1 MLTWDSVEKKISSLQ
16 QKGEWGEIVKLLGCE
31 ESVNK
36 DMDYKLKVA
45 LPWFYSN
52 IISNVITDAFKT
64 GIHYYKLFRAAY
76 AEAISQEG
84 LQENDRVKLWK
95 TIAYLYYTLYYNNR
109 IWGGRFRME
118 FHKPISAELE
128 QLRFNRTFFRNN
140 GIYYYYKILA
150 YNPGDIKSL
159 YRFAHFVEYIRII
172 SSNNLKDKKPLVF
185 EEQLVARDEAEI
197 KAFRNFVNKNGLSYA
212 HYFQYGNKEL
222 PHYCAV
228 VNLYEQLIDE
238 KQKKSLQNEYIKA
251 MYRFC
256 AIVCEEKKGINT
268 KALGMN
274 NEFSNCTQSPDYAR
288 YPKDIAIL
296 KYRETVREYLWKI
309 IKLEK
314 LPLRKEDFSP
324 EDIIKAKNPEGANY
338 VYYTLAKY
346 LLYFKVQEGDVE
358 SMPLCLKAAY
368 FAVVVDFYIFTQSS
382 QGRKSSSK
390 HVYTFFAELLR
401 NLGLT
406 DESMSFVTN
415 CCKHLNFN
423 TVDEMKKEIEIA
435 QQMNYSN
442 FIEANKMVQAALAS
456 KNAEKN
462 KAYASHLKKM
472 QQRVDFFLQN
482 PDAIEEFRV
491 KEATQRLA
499 RNLLEA
505 LDFYNKCRLERKDK

>member
-52 IISNVITDAFKT
+52 VISNVITDAFKT
-64 GIHYYKLFRAAY
+64 GIHYYKLFRLAY

-84 LQENDRVKLWK
+84 LQENDRVKLCK
-95 TIAYLYYTLYYNNR
+95 TIAYLYYTLYYNNK

-197 KAFRNFVNKNGLSYA
+197 KAFKNFVNKNGLSYA

-222 PHYCAV
+222 PHYYAV
-228 VNLYEQLIDE
+228 VNLYEQLTDE

-256 AIVCEEKKGINT
+256 AIVCEEKKGINN
-268 KALGMN
+268 KALGMD
-274 NEFSNCTQSPDYAR
+274 NEFSDCTQSPDYAR
-288 YPKDIAIL
+288 YPKDKEIL

-346 LLYFKVQEGDVE
+346 LLHFKVQEGDVE
-358 SMPLCLKAAY
+358 SIPLCLKAAY
-368 FAVVVDFYIFTQSS
+368 FAIVVDFYIFTQSS

-390 HVYTFFAELLR
+390 HVYSFFAELLR

-406 DESMSFVTN
+406 DESMSFVSN

-423 TVDEMKKEIEIA
+423 TVEEIKTEIRIA
-435 QQMNYSN
+435 EKMNYGN
-442 FIEANKMVQAALAS
+442 FMEANKMVKEALAS

-472 QQRVDFFLQN
+472 LQRVDFFLQN
-482 PDAIEEFRV
+482 PAAMEEFRV

-499 RNLLEA
+499 RNSLEA